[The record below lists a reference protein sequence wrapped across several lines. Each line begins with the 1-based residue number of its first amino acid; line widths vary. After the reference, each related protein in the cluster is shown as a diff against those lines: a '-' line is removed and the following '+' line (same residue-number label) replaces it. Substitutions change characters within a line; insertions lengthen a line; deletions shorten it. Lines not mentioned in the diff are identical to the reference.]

1 MNFHQI
7 KEETSNM
14 RTTLNLEDEAFATAQ
29 AYAKSRGIKL
39 GQAISELIV
48 RGSSGSVPMH
58 ELNGVWVFNPPS
70 DTPTISSEQVKLL
83 LEESL

>member
-1 MNFHQI
+1 LHQI
-7 KEETSNM
+7 KEKSSNM
-14 RTTLNLEDEAFATAQ
+14 RTTLTLEDEAFATAQ
-29 AYAKSRGIKL
+29 AYAKARAIKL

-48 RGSSGSVPMH
+48 RGSSGSVPMR
-58 ELNGVWVFNPPS
+58 ELNGVWVFNPPR